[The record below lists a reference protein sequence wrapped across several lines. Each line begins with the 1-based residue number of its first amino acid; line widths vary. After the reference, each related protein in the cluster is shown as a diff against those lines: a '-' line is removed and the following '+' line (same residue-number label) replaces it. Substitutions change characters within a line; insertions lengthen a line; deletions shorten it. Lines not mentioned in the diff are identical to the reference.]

1 MTSSSG
7 GNKVAPS
14 ASNIKMVKENL
25 ALSIA
30 LWAAAQRG
38 VITAAYVPG
47 KTEFKALNDATV
59 EVDTPLQL
67 GDNRELVRC
76 INNQIRGSFAFSA
89 IQTHRTMELTYKG
102 QPLQDPDPDLK
113 AARCALYLL
122 SNTMSR
128 DLLSPVWVCPPDYRH
143 RFEVKPVDF
152 TLDASILDGKE
163 VLWDDFGGLQRYMAL
178 LQFCSDQVEKAQ
190 EEAAAAAKAAAQ
202 AAAEREAAAARAAA
216 AELAAAAGEAASPLA
231 QVADFVAARCAVS
244 EDALIIAKEFYQA
257 YIDWCQEQ
265 GQQPLPQRTFG
276 MQLTA
281 QGFQRRRRGKG
292 KHWWVGVGLLAA

>member
-1 MTSSSG
+1 M
-7 GNKVAPS
+7 APS

-76 INNQIRGSFAFSA
+76 ISNQIRGSFAFSA

-122 SNTMSR
+122 NNTMSR
-128 DLLSPVWVCPPDYRH
+128 DLLAPVWACPPDYRR

-152 TLDASILDGKE
+152 TLDASLLDGKE
-163 VLWDDFGGLQRYMAL
+163 VGWDDFGGLQRYLAL
-178 LQFCSDQVEKAQ
+178 LQFCIEQVEQAEQ
-190 EEAAAAAKAAAQ
+190 AAEAAAKAAAA

-216 AELAAAAGEAASPLA
+216 AEQAAAAAGAGSPLA
-231 QVADFVAARCAVS
+231 QVADFVAARCAVGA
-244 EDALIIAKEFYQA
+244 EALVMAKDFYQA
-257 YIDWCQEQ
+257 YLAWCQEQ
-265 GQQPLPQRTFG
+265 GRAPLAQRTFG

-281 QGFQRRRRGKG
+281 QGFERRRRGKG
-292 KHWWVGVGLLAA
+292 KHWWVGIGLLDA

>member
-1 MTSSSG
+1 
-7 GNKVAPS
+7 
-14 ASNIKMVKENL
+14 MVKENL

-190 EEAAAAAKAAAQ
+190 EEAAAAAKAAA
-202 AAAEREAAAARAAA
+202 EAAAAREAAARAAAA

-231 QVADFVAARCAVS
+231 QVADFVAARCAVN

-257 YIDWCQEQ
+257 YIDWCKEQ
-265 GQQPLPQRTFG
+265 GRQPLPQRTFG

>member
-1 MTSSSG
+1 
-7 GNKVAPS
+7 
-14 ASNIKMVKENL
+14 MVKENL

-47 KTEFKALNDATV
+47 KTEFKALNDDTV

-67 GDNRELVRC
+67 RDNRELVRC

-89 IQTHRTMELTYKG
+89 IQTHRTMETTYKG

-163 VLWDDFGGLQRYMAL
+163 VLWDDFGGLQSYMAL
-178 LQFCSDQVEKAQ
+178 LQYCSEQVERTHL
-190 EEAAAAAKAAAQ
+190 ETEAAALAAAQAEAAREAAAKAAA
-202 AAAEREAAAARAAA
+202 AAARAA
-216 AELAAAAGEAASPLA
+216 ESGEASPLTEVA
-231 QVADFVAARCAVS
+231 QFVAARCVVS
-244 EDALIIAKEFYQA
+244 DDALIIAKDFYQA
-257 YIDWCQEQ
+257 YLDWCQEQ
-265 GQQPLPQRTFG
+265 GREALPQRTFG

-292 KHWWVGVGLLAA
+292 KHWWLGVGLLTA

>member
-1 MTSSSG
+1 
-7 GNKVAPS
+7 
-14 ASNIKMVKENL
+14 MVKENL

-38 VITAAYVPG
+38 VITAVYVPG
-47 KTEFKALNDATV
+47 KTEFKALNDDTV
-59 EVDTPLQL
+59 EVDSPLQL
-67 GDNRELVRC
+67 HDNRELVRC
-76 INNQIRGSFAFSA
+76 ISNQIRGSFAFSA

-128 DLLSPVWVCPPDYRH
+128 DLLSPVWVCPPDYRD
-143 RFEVKPVDF
+143 RYEVRPVDF

-178 LQFCSDQVEKAQ
+178 LQYCSEQVEKAHQ
-190 EEAAAAAKAAAQ
+190 EAAAAAKAAAQ
-202 AAAEREAAAARAAA
+202 AAAEREAAAQAAA
-216 AELAAAAGEAASPLA
+216 AAAAAAQIEADAGSPLT
-231 QVADFVAARCAVS
+231 QVADFVTARCAVGP
-244 EDALIIAKEFYQA
+244 DALIIAKDFYQA

-265 GQQPLPQRTFG
+265 GKAPLPQRTFG

-292 KHWWVGVGLLAA
+292 KHWWTGVGLLTD

>member
-1 MTSSSG
+1 
-7 GNKVAPS
+7 
-14 ASNIKMVKENL
+14 MVKENL

-47 KTEFKALNDATV
+47 KTEFKALNDDTV
-59 EVDTPLQL
+59 EVDSPLQL
-67 GDNRELVRC
+67 HDNRELVRC
-76 INNQIRGSFAFSA
+76 ISNQIRGSFAFSA

-128 DLLSPVWVCPPDYRH
+128 DLLSPVWVCPPDYRD
-143 RFEVKPVDF
+143 RYEVRPVDF

-178 LQFCSDQVEKAQ
+178 LQYCSEQVEKAHQ
-190 EEAAAAAKAAAQ
+190 EAAAAAKAAAQ
-202 AAAEREAAAARAAA
+202 AEAEREAAAQAAA
-216 AELAAAAGEAASPLA
+216 AAAAAAQIEAAAGSPLT
-231 QVADFVAARCAVS
+231 QVADFVSARCAVGP
-244 EDALIIAKEFYQA
+244 DALIIAKDFYQA

-265 GQQPLPQRTFG
+265 GKAPLPQRTFG

-292 KHWWVGVGLLAA
+292 KHWWTGVGLLTD

>member
-1 MTSSSG
+1 
-7 GNKVAPS
+7 
-14 ASNIKMVKENL
+14 MVKENL

-38 VITAAYVPG
+38 VITAVYVPG
-47 KTEFKALNDATV
+47 KTEFKALNDDTV
-59 EVDTPLQL
+59 EVDSPLQL
-67 GDNRELVRC
+67 HDNRELVRC
-76 INNQIRGSFAFSA
+76 ISNQIRGSFAFSA

-128 DLLSPVWVCPPDYRH
+128 DLLSPVWVCPPDYRD
-143 RFEVKPVDF
+143 RYEVRPVDF

-178 LQFCSDQVEKAQ
+178 LQYCSEQVEKAHQ
-190 EEAAAAAKAAAQ
+190 EAAAAAKAAAQ
-202 AAAEREAAAARAAA
+202 AEAEREAAAQAAA
-216 AELAAAAGEAASPLA
+216 AAAAAAQIEADAASPLT
-231 QVADFVAARCAVS
+231 QVADFVAARCAVGP
-244 EDALIIAKEFYQA
+244 DALIIAKDFYQA

-265 GQQPLPQRTFG
+265 GKAPLPQRTFG

-292 KHWWVGVGLLAA
+292 KHWWTGVGLLTD

>member
-1 MTSSSG
+1 
-7 GNKVAPS
+7 
-14 ASNIKMVKENL
+14 MVKENL

-143 RFEVKPVDF
+143 RFEVKEVDF

-190 EEAAAAAKAAAQ
+190 QEAEAAAKAAAQ

-216 AELAAAAGEAASPLA
+216 QAAAAERAAAGEISPLS
-231 QVADFVAARCAVS
+231 QVTDFVAARCAVGADS
-244 EDALIIAKEFYQA
+244 LIIAKDFYQA

-265 GQQPLPQRTFG
+265 GMTPLPQRTFG

-281 QGFQRRRRGKG
+281 QGFERRRRGKG
-292 KHWWVGVGLLAA
+292 KHWWVGIGLLDA

>member
-231 QVADFVAARCAVS
+231 QVADFVAARCAVN

-265 GQQPLPQRTFG
+265 GRQPLPQRTFG

>member
-1 MTSSSG
+1 
-7 GNKVAPS
+7 
-14 ASNIKMVKENL
+14 MVKENL

-47 KTEFKALNDATV
+47 KTEFKALNDDTV
-59 EVDTPLQL
+59 EVDSPLQL
-67 GDNRELVRC
+67 HDNRELVRC
-76 INNQIRGSFAFSA
+76 ISNQIRGSFAFSA

-128 DLLSPVWVCPPDYRH
+128 DLLSPVWVCPPDYRD
-143 RFEVKPVDF
+143 RYEVRPVDF

-178 LQFCSDQVEKAQ
+178 LQYCSEQVEKAHQ
-190 EEAAAAAKAAAQ
+190 EAAAAAKAAAQ
-202 AAAEREAAAARAAA
+202 AEAEREAAAQAAA
-216 AELAAAAGEAASPLA
+216 AAAAAAQIEADAGSSLT
-231 QVADFVAARCAVS
+231 QVADFVASRCAVGP
-244 EDALIIAKEFYQA
+244 DALIIAKDFYQA

-265 GQQPLPQRTFG
+265 GKAPLPQRTFG

-292 KHWWVGVGLLAA
+292 KHWWTGVGLLTD

>member
-1 MTSSSG
+1 MSISSG
-7 GNKVAPS
+7 GKKVAPS

-190 EEAAAAAKAAAQ
+190 EEAAAAAKAAA
-202 AAAEREAAAARAAA
+202 EAAAAREAAARAAAA

-231 QVADFVAARCAVS
+231 QVADFVAARCAVN

-257 YIDWCQEQ
+257 YIDWCKEQ
-265 GQQPLPQRTFG
+265 GRQPLPQRTFG

>member
-1 MTSSSG
+1 
-7 GNKVAPS
+7 
-14 ASNIKMVKENL
+14 MVKENL

-38 VITAAYVPG
+38 VITAVYVPG
-47 KTEFKALNDATV
+47 KTEFKALNDDTV
-59 EVDTPLQL
+59 EVDSPLQL
-67 GDNRELVRC
+67 HDNRELVRC
-76 INNQIRGSFAFSA
+76 ISNQIRGSFAFSA

-128 DLLSPVWVCPPDYRH
+128 DLLSPVWVCPPDYRD
-143 RFEVKPVDF
+143 RYEVRPVDF

-178 LQFCSDQVEKAQ
+178 LQYCSEQVEKAHQ
-190 EEAAAAAKAAAQ
+190 EAAAAAKAAAQ
-202 AAAEREAAAARAAA
+202 AEAEREAAAQAAA
-216 AELAAAAGEAASPLA
+216 AAAAAAQIEADAGSPLT
-231 QVADFVAARCAVS
+231 QVADFVAARCAVGP
-244 EDALIIAKEFYQA
+244 DALIIAKDFYQA

-265 GQQPLPQRTFG
+265 GKAPLPQRTFG

-292 KHWWVGVGLLAA
+292 KHWWTGVGLLSD